1 MLAIYLEKAGAI
13 LNRVW
18 QSVAKSLTEIAFK
31 PLGDNMI
38 ARQPIRKDT
47 GRYVSRL
54 TSGTVAIIMAGGRG
68 ERLKALTQNRC
79 KPATPFGGK
88 FRIIDFVLSNCVNS
102 GIRQI
107 AVLTQYK
114 AQSLIQHIQRGW
126 SYLRGEMGEFVEIIP
141 AQQQTG
147 EHWYR
152 GTADSVYQNLD
163 FLRSHHPTHVL
174 ILAGDHIYKMDYGPM
189 IAYHEQCEADITVG
203 VVDVPIDRAREFG
216 IMTTDETN
224 RVVKFAEK
232 PAKPDPIPDSENLA
246 RASMGIYVIAMERLE
261 KLLIDDAAN
270 TASSHDF
277 GKNIIPPTIDT
288 MRVFAYPFQNIETRA
303 QSYWRDVGS
312 LDALYEANMELVA
325 ANPELNIY
333 DRLWPIWTY
342 QAQQPP
348 AKFVLNEEGRRGMAV
363 NSMVTGGCII
373 SGAYVADSLLST
385 EVRIDE
391 GSRLESSVLLPGATV
406 GRKCHIR
413 RCIMDELC
421 VIPDG
426 MNIGIDRHVDAQRFY
441 VTEGGVVLV
450 TPDMLKALD

>member
-1 MLAIYLEKAGAI
+1 
-13 LNRVW
+13 
-18 QSVAKSLTEIAFK
+18 
-31 PLGDNMI
+31 MI
-38 ARQPIRKDT
+38 GRNAPRKDT

-68 ERLKALTQNRC
+68 ERLKALTLHRC

-88 FRIIDFVLSNCVNS
+88 FRIIDFVLSNCINS

-141 AQQQTG
+141 AQQQIG
-147 EHWYR
+147 DHWYR
-152 GTADSVYQNLD
+152 GTADAVYQNLD
-163 FLRSHHPTHVL
+163 FIRSHRPTHVL

-203 VVDVPIDRAREFG
+203 VVDVPLDQAREFG
-216 IMTTDETN
+216 ILTTDQTN
-224 RVVKFAEK
+224 RVLKFAEK
-232 PAKPDPIPDSENLA
+232 PQNPDPIPGEPHLA

-261 KLLIDDAAN
+261 KLLMDDAAN
-270 TASSHDF
+270 PGSAHDF

-288 MRVFAYPFQNIETRA
+288 MRVYAYPFQNIETRA
-303 QSYWRDVGS
+303 QSYWRDVGN

-348 AKFVLNEEGRRGMAV
+348 AKFVLNEDGRRGMAV

-373 SGAYVADSLLST
+373 SGAYVTNSLLST

-391 GSRLESSVLLPGATV
+391 GSHVDSAVLLPGVMV
-406 GRKCHIR
+406 GRRCNIR
-413 RCIMDELC
+413 HCIMDENC
-421 VIPDG
+421 IIPDG
-426 MNIGIDRHVDAQRFY
+426 MQIGYDPVVDAQRFY

-450 TPDMLKALD
+450 TPDMLKALS

>member
-1 MLAIYLEKAGAI
+1 M
-13 LNRVW
+13 V
-18 QSVAKSLTEIAFK
+18 
-31 PLGDNMI
+31 
-38 ARQPIRKDT
+38 ARQAARKDT

-54 TSGTVAIIMAGGRG
+54 TSGTVAVIMAGGRG
-68 ERLKALTQNRC
+68 ERLKDLTQHRC

-88 FRIIDFVLSNCVNS
+88 FRIIDFVLSNCINS

-141 AQQQTG
+141 AQQQIG
-147 EHWYR
+147 DHWYR
-152 GTADSVYQNLD
+152 GTADSVYQNLE
-163 FLRSHHPTHVL
+163 FLRSHRPTHVL

-203 VVDVPIDRAREFG
+203 VVDVAIERAREFG
-216 IMTTDETN
+216 IMTTDAAN
-224 RVVKFAEK
+224 RVTKFAEK
-232 PAKPDPIPDSENLA
+232 PQNPDPIPGSKHMA

-270 TASSHDF
+270 DASSHDF
-277 GKNIIPPTIDT
+277 GKNIIPPSIDT
-288 MRVFAYPFQNIETRA
+288 LRVFAYPFQNIETRA
-303 QSYWRDVGS
+303 QSYWRDVGN

-325 ANPELNIY
+325 AVPELNIY
-333 DRLWPIWTY
+333 DRQWPIWTY

-348 AKFVLNEEGRRGMAV
+348 AKFVLDEDGRRGMAV

-373 SGAYVADSLLST
+373 SGAYVTNSLLSN

-391 GSRLESSVLLPGATV
+391 GSRVENSVLLPGVTV
-406 GRKCHIR
+406 GRDCQLR

-421 VIPDG
+421 VVPDG
-426 MNIGIDRHVDAQRFY
+426 MRIGHDAYTDAQRFY
-441 VTEGGVVLV
+441 ITEGGVVLV
-450 TPDMLKALD
+450 TPDMLKATA